1 MIKTRLKQSALLTSV
16 LLSALFSTLTLAE
29 VSVEDAYARAVPP
42 GQMNS
47 ASFMTLTNSATDN
60 VSLIAANSAIA
71 KAVEL
76 HNHIS
81 EDGVMKMRQVKQIN
95 IPASG
100 SVTLQPGGYH
110 IMLIGLNKDLSEGQ
124 EIDLTLQFSD
134 GSNQTLTLPVKK
146 VMSGMKSHSHGH
158 HHH

>member
-1 MIKTRLKQSALLTSV
+1 MIKSLLKQSCILAS
-16 LLSALFSTLTLAE
+16 LSLSSIALAE

-47 ASFMTLTNSATDN
+47 ASFMTLKNSEAKDVAL
-60 VSLIAANSAIA
+60 VSGTSSVA

-95 IPASG
+95 IPATG
-100 SVTLQPGGYH
+100 STTLQPGGLH
-110 IMLIGLNKDLSEGQ
+110 VMLIGLTQDLAEGQ
-124 EIDLTLQFSD
+124 EIDLKLEFSD
-134 GSNQTLTLPVKK
+134 GSNQMLNIPVKK
-146 VMSGMKSHSHGH
+146 VMNGMKGHSHGGGH